1 MKFSPKKFAPNF
13 QMLNRTWAFRKI
25 EWKMQKEDQTWLKH
39 ELFWFKDYV
48 QNEGR
53 KSKTLKVETDKEEVF
68 SPKTFATFYFV
79 FANEGQVT
87 RLGTSAK
94 CGFWC
99 PSFLHNECKKAL
111 FFFSCFFS
119 FGKTN
124 VPANV
129 SGGKGSSPK
138 NIFWIN
144 FLLFTKLQLVTFIN
158 PQRKAI

>member
-53 KSKTLKVETDKEEVF
+53 KSKTLSRNRQRRSFFTKNFCNILFCFRKWRTSDETWHFCKVW
-68 SPKTFATFYFV
+68 
-79 FANEGQVT
+79 
-87 RLGTSAK
+87 LLM
-94 CGFWC
+94 
-99 PSFLHNECKKAL
+99 SFLFTQRMQKSL
-111 FFFSCFFS
+111 LFFSCLFS

-124 VPANV
+124 VPAIVTCSTVV
-129 SGGKGSSPK
+129 SIFFLKNWSLLLKGK
-138 NIFWIN
+138 
-144 FLLFTKLQLVTFIN
+144 LF
-158 PQRKAI
+158 